1 MPVKINYLNKASNKS
16 TGNLVLFVDEK
27 FYIENL
33 KKYISNSEYIY
44 IKDLKKNIDNK
55 KKIVLYE
62 VNSKKKIVIVSIKK
76 NINSSEIESL
86 GADFYKKVN
95 YGKNSEYS
103 ILSDSIDI
111 KDKNFLGYFLHGLK
125 LKSYEF
131 NKYKTKKE
139 P

>member
-62 VNSKKKIVIVSIKK
+62 VNSKKE
-76 NINSSEIESL
+76 NSYSL
-86 GADFYKKVN
+86 N
-95 YGKNSEYS
+95 
-103 ILSDSIDI
+103 
-111 KDKNFLGYFLHGLK
+111 
-125 LKSYEF
+125 
-131 NKYKTKKE
+131 
-139 P
+139 